1 MSARLVIDTLDFAY
15 KGGEHHGKIPVSDLE
30 RLQDYLIGNRGE
42 LEYMVS
48 GALDRDAKPV
58 LRIVIQGTISL
69 RCQRCL
75 GELRHVL
82 DLRTD
87 LLLTRN
93 EDELSRLD
101 ENESADGIP
110 AIPDLDILALIEDE
124 IILDLPI
131 SPRHGE
137 SECSLG
143 TLNRHDTADA
153 ASLFTALT
161 QLKKLH

>member
-1 MSARLVIDTLDFAY
+1 MSTRPVIDTLDFAY
-15 KGGEHHGKIPVSDLE
+15 KGGEHHGKIAVSDLE
-30 RLQDYLIGNRGE
+30 RLQDYLVGNRGE
-42 LEYMVS
+42 LKYKVS
-48 GALDRDAKPV
+48 GALDRDGKPV

-69 RCQRCL
+69 QCQRCL

-101 ENESADGIP
+101 ENESADGIL

-124 IILDLPI
+124 IILGLPI

-137 SECSLG
+137 GECSLS
-143 TLNRHDTADA
+143 TLNRNDTAGA
-153 ASLFTALT
+153 ASLFAALT

>member
-15 KGGEHHGKIPVSDLE
+15 KGGEHHGKIAVSDFE
-30 RLQDYLIGNRGE
+30 RLQDYLVGDRDE
-42 LEYMVS
+42 LKYIVI
-48 GALDRDAKPV
+48 GALDRDGNPV
-58 LRIVIQGTISL
+58 LRVAIHGTISL
-69 RCQRCL
+69 QCQRCL

-82 DLRTD
+82 DLRTE

-101 ENESADGIP
+101 ENESADGIL
-110 AIPDLDILALIEDE
+110 AKSDMDILGLIEDE
-124 IILDLPI
+124 IILGLPI
-131 SPRHGE
+131 SPRHEE

-143 TLNRHDTADA
+143 TLNHNDTAGA
-153 ASLFTALT
+153 TPLFTALT